1 MNKFSQRGL
10 SLSALMMWGIVIAL
24 VSILGMR
31 VVPSAIEYYKLK
43 QNIEKTVAQS
53 NANSTV
59 ADVRKTFDRF
69 AQVDYLEFNAQEL
82 DITKE
87 NGQIIISF
95 SYEKKLP
102 LFGNVSLLIDYS
114 ASTAGAAKD

>member
-1 MNKFSQRGL
+1 MNGFSQRGL
-10 SLSALMMWGIVIAL
+10 TLSALMMWGFVIAL

-31 VVPSAIEYYKLK
+31 VLPSAIEYYKLK
-43 QNIEKTVAQS
+43 KNIQATVAQS

-82 DITKE
+82 DITKV

-114 ASTAGAAKD
+114 ASTGEAVKD